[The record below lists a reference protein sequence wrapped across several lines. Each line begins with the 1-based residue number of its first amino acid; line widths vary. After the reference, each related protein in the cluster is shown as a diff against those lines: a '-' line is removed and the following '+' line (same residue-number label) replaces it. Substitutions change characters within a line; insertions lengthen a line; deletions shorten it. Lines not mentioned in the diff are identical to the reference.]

1 MVWYSH
7 LFQNF
12 PQFIEIH
19 TVKVF
24 GIVAR
29 PFSYELNKFPCDF
42 TVEVTNK
49 FQGLGLVDRVLKEL
63 WTEVCN
69 IVQEVVIKTI
79 PKKKKFKTSKWLAV
93 EVLQKAEKRS

>member
-7 LFQNF
+7 FFQNF

-19 TVKVF
+19 TVKGF
-24 GIVAR
+24 GIVTR
-29 PFSYELNKFPCDF
+29 PFRYELNKFPYDF

-49 FQGLGLVDRVLKEL
+49 FKGLGLVDRVLKEL

-79 PKKKKFKTSKWLAV
+79 PKKMKCKKAMWLSEKTL
-93 EVLQKAEKRS
+93 